1 MSLESR
7 VTKIEEKVG
16 AGKQAI
22 PPKDKIHVV
31 PFTEGKERR
40 IEEIKAKLFKK
51 YGTTRGAT
59 FFVTRCIGPWDEV
72 ADSRLET
79 RRERDH

>member
-16 AGKQAI
+16 AGKQEI
-22 PPKDKIHVV
+22 PPKDRTQVV

-40 IEEIKAKLFKK
+40 IEEIKAELFKK
-51 YGTTRGAT
+51 YGTTKGAI
-59 FFVTRCIGPWDEV
+59 FFVTRCIGPWDEE
-72 ADSRLET
+72 ADPR
-79 RRERDH
+79 